1 MAEIKHGSL
10 LKKTRGNSKI
20 MRSGEKKTYN
30 RKIGREI
37 ISCRFLLSFI
47 HIQIFSVASH
57 ILVCRSD
64 DLACIYKLLY
74 SVGTPA

>member
-20 MRSGEKKTYN
+20 VRSGENKTYN

-47 HIQIFSVASH
+47 HIQIFSVASY

-74 SVGTPA
+74 SMGTPA

>member
-10 LKKTRGNSKI
+10 LKKTGGNSKI
-20 MRSGEKKTYN
+20 VQSVEKKTYN
-30 RKIGREI
+30 KKIGREI

-47 HIQIFSVASH
+47 HIQIFSVASY

>member
-10 LKKTRGNSKI
+10 LKKTGGNSKI
-20 MRSGEKKTYN
+20 VLSGEKKTYN
-30 RKIGREI
+30 KKIGREI

-47 HIQIFSVASH
+47 HIQIFSVASY